1 MPILTSPAI
10 DELLI
15 WSDEDLQFFANNKNV
30 NPERLLLQS
39 KPEELSHKKKLVH
52 QLQCLQ
58 KASEKLPH
66 LVANTQIVFPA
77 GISLEQCSSEI
88 TAKYKASLF
97 SGKTFMDLS
106 TGFGVDSYYLSQ
118 RFERG
123 ILIERN
129 EALGKIIAHNFAIL
143 QQNNVQFI
151 LGRNAEDVL
160 QKWHKPFAVIGV
172 ITNNLVAVGDNT
184 NNGMEDVI
192 PKWQEPID
200 LIYIDPARRN
210 QAGAKIFMLK
220 DCEPDIVSLQSLLLE
235 KCKTI
240 LVKTSPLLDITL
252 ACQELQHV
260 KNIYV
265 VAVNN
270 ECREL
275 LIEIEKDFIQEPQIH
290 AVNLIKNAMQ
300 AYAFYGSEEKNM
312 MPHIASCQ
320 QFLYEPNAAIIK
332 AGAYKKIAFDFGL
345 QKLHTHTH
353 LYTSNELVSN
363 FPGRRFEVL
372 AQIDANKKEVQKI
385 IPEGKATLSIR
396 NFPSS
401 VAELKKKLGLQDG
414 GEYYVFGTT
423 FYNDKKGLLVTRKMD

>member
-129 EALGKIIAHNFAIL
+129 EALGKIIAQTFAIL

-151 LGRNAEDVL
+151 LGRHAEVQRLYL
-160 QKWHKPFAVIGV
+160 Q
-172 ITNNLVAVGDNT
+172 
-184 NNGMEDVI
+184 
-192 PKWQEPID
+192 
-200 LIYIDPARRN
+200 R
-210 QAGAKIFMLK
+210 
-220 DCEPDIVSLQSLLLE
+220 
-235 KCKTI
+235 
-240 LVKTSPLLDITL
+240 L
-252 ACQELQHV
+252 ACCPSL
-260 KNIYV
+260 
-265 VAVNN
+265 
-270 ECREL
+270 R
-275 LIEIEKDFIQEPQIH
+275 D
-290 AVNLIKNAMQ
+290 
-300 AYAFYGSEEKNM
+300 
-312 MPHIASCQ
+312 
-320 QFLYEPNAAIIK
+320 
-332 AGAYKKIAFDFGL
+332 
-345 QKLHTHTH
+345 
-353 LYTSNELVSN
+353 
-363 FPGRRFEVL
+363 L
-372 AQIDANKKEVQKI
+372 A
-385 IPEGKATLSIR
+385 
-396 NFPSS
+396 
-401 VAELKKKLGLQDG
+401 
-414 GEYYVFGTT
+414 
-423 FYNDKKGLLVTRKMD
+423 

>member
-1 MPILTSPAI
+1 MEKELKDEVNKKSIYESGLMYFALLIFMHIFTSPTI
-10 DELLI
+10 DESLI
-15 WSDEDLQFFANNKNV
+15 WSEVDLQFFIDNKNA
-30 NPERLLLQS
+30 NPESLLLQS
-39 KPEELSHKKKLVH
+39 KAEELAHKKKLVH
-52 QLQCLQ
+52 QVQCLQ
-58 KASEKLPH
+58 KASEKLPS

-106 TGFGVDSYYLSQ
+106 TGFGVDSYYFSQ

-129 EALGKIIAHNFAIL
+129 VELGKIVAHNFAL
-143 QQNNVQFI
+143 LHQNNVQFI
-151 LGRNAEDVL
+151 LGENAEDIL
-160 QKWHKPFAVIGV
+160 
-172 ITNNLVAVGDNT
+172 
-184 NNGMEDVI
+184 

-210 QAGAKIFMLK
+210 QAGDKIFKLK
-220 DCEPDIVSLQSLLLE
+220 DCEPDIVSLQSILLE

-240 LVKTSPLLDITL
+240 LIKTSPLLDITL

-270 ECREL
+270 ECKEL

-290 AVNLIKNAMQ
+290 AVHLIKNATQ
-300 AYAFYGSEEKNM
+300 AYAFYNSEEKNT
-312 MPHIASCQ
+312 MPQIAACQ

-332 AGAYKKIAFDFGL
+332 AGAYKKIALDFGL

-372 AQIDANKKEVQKI
+372 AQIDANKKEVQKT
-385 IPEGKATLSIR
+385 IPDGKANLSIR

-414 GEYYVFGTT
+414 GEYYIFGTT